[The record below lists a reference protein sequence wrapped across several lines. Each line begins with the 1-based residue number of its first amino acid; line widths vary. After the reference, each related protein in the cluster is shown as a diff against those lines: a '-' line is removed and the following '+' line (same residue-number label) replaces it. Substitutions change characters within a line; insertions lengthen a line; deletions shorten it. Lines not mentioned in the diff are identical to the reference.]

1 MPFLTSFLGRVPL
14 LNKTDYRKKGI
25 LILTSLREGLAD
37 RIAFERLTCPNR
49 GHLLHSPNWPPFV
62 VSKGD
67 IDQHKEGCNSLT
79 PNWVSDGEC
88 QTWYHGFLGSRFHP
102 RKANF
107 NKRHVGAFCR
117 Y

>member
-79 PNWVSDGEC
+79 QIGCLMANVK
-88 QTWYHGFLGSRFHP
+88 LGIMVFWLP
-102 RKANF
+102 IPPQK
-107 NKRHVGAFCR
+107 G
-117 Y
+117 